1 MARAASGRLRQEA
14 YSLCCSITHM
24 REGREFP
31 NVTVVRLEKVMKW
44 SGKENTVKLTT
55 LYLRNEKYDLR
66 I

>member
-31 NVTVVRLEKVMKW
+31 NVTVV
-44 SGKENTVKLTT
+44 S
-55 LYLRNEKYDLR
+55 LRNWREQKAAAFGVGYGS
-66 I
+66 